1 MKLRLFSKK
10 SIAILKCVLIVLI
23 IYSVQSCEKN
33 KDDYIIE
40 DKAIFQAE
48 INGEKISLIESDS
61 LTDIN
66 TYINWSP
73 SRTKI
78 IGTKDYVIDIW
89 QLNLGH
95 FNLFGSLLKNHI
107 SVNFVNH
114 LYNREYDENGNVT
127 KQQFEHILSKG
138 TKDYSSN
145 FEDFPGILI
154 EWNDANGDK
163 WTSSKVFISGDSI
176 SGIVDNTDN
185 VFIINYSIP
194 QTDILDDRSY
204 YQYLDISFS
213 CKLHNMNGDKIL
225 IRNGRLKYMYKL
237 FKNL

>member
-1 MKLRLFSKK
+1 MRSYW
-10 SIAILKCVLIVLI
+10 LI

-33 KDDYIIE
+33 RNDYVIE

-89 QLNLGH
+89 QLNLGQ
-95 FNLFGSLLKNHI
+95 FNFMGSLLKNHI

-114 LYNREYDENGNVT
+114 LYNWEYDETGNVT
-127 KQQFEHILSKG
+127 QKQFEHILSKG
-138 TKDYSSN
+138 TKDYSPN

-163 WTSSKVFISGDSI
+163 WTSSKVFMSGDSI
-176 SGIVDNTDN
+176 SGILDKMLIMYLLSTIVYLKLIYKMI
-185 VFIINYSIP
+185 VHIINISIYHLAANC
-194 QTDILDDRSY
+194 I
-204 YQYLDISFS
+204 I
-213 CKLHNMNGDKIL
+213 
-225 IRNGRLKYMYKL
+225 
-237 FKNL
+237 